1 MKVVITSSHVE
12 KYITKSFVVE
22 AIKYDG
28 TNLEKVEEFAPE
40 VKGQDIP
47 KDVWIIKDGQG
58 RVYAS
63 SPENFANG
71 FERLTSNDTI

>member
-1 MKVVITSSHVE
+1 MKIVSTPNQVE

-28 TNLEKVEEFAPE
+28 TNMEQVEEFAPE
-40 VKGQDIP
+40 VKGQDMP
-47 KDVWIIKDGQG
+47 KDIWVIKDGQG

-63 SPENFANG
+63 SQENFANG
-71 FERLTSNDTI
+71 FEKLS